1 MGDTVTSGIDALDR
15 FLGGGLPAG
24 FTTLLLAPTGSGVEL
39 FAKQFASNHGR
50 ERVTYVTTDEPERE
64 VRRAVADLGWDF
76 SNVEVMDLQ
85 ADFMD
90 AVLDS
95 QQRKR
100 SREGGGQERRRFD
113 PRDLV
118 EGTDSRDL
126 LRSRK
131 ERTRS
136 LRSDLSEET
145 HYLDRLLDPFT
156 GLRNPD
162 RMVVDSL
169 DFFLNLYPPEEL
181 VTALHA
187 LKAANAK
194 HGGEVLLILSKGAH
208 DPTTERR
215 LELMADCLIELEMT
229 RKGTSFERFFMVKK
243 VKNRSRAVG
252 VSTYDVTE
260 TGFQLETLERIV

>member
-1 MGDTVTSGIDALDR
+1 MADDTVTSGIDALDR

-39 FAKQFASNHGR
+39 FAKQFAANHKR
-50 ERVTYVTTDEPERE
+50 ERVTYITTDEPERE
-64 VRRAVADLGWDF
+64 VRRAVRELGWDF
-76 SNVEVMDLQ
+76 DNVDIMDLQ
-85 ADFMD
+85 AEFMD
-90 AVLDS
+90 AVMDA

-100 SREGGGQERRRFD
+100 TREGGRERKRFD

-118 EGTDSRDL
+118 EGTDSKDL

-131 ERTRS
+131 EKARS

-145 HYLDRLLDPFT
+145 NYLQRLLDPFT
-156 GLRNPD
+156 GLRSPD
-162 RMVVDSL
+162 RAVVDSL
-169 DFFLNLYPPEEL
+169 DFFLNLYPAEEV

-187 LKAANAK
+187 VKAANAK

-260 TGFQLETLERIV
+260 TGFELETLERIV